1 MTNND
6 KLSEALELARE
17 IRGATAPRSVT
28 AEMVGGCLE
37 ALADHG
43 RELSQKQAAMAR
55 GWAQASTD
63 INVFAAPDEI
73 PLTSPVG
80 LHGEWA
86 ASGQPRPG
94 YSFLLI
100 TGGLTLQGIVNGVT
114 SGGGLLRISLDFGSL
129 AFGQGLA
136 YSLECDVR
144 TDTPK
149 YAACLRRERIPAAG
163 AYAHT
168 AAVVFDTGT
177 DENARRVND
186 DAWSALMSYDCHLPS
201 AVLVG
206 VRHKEVTRYGLFF
219 FGGENN
225 ITVCDE
231 DGWDVYHIVRGD
243 DGTTLTH
250 WNDLRRV
257 VGRILSLAA
266 RLDPADP
273 GAEAM
278 LTCTSGNA
286 VHYIPASDF
295 VRYVRDTLDSPE
307 YNAFLKLGE
316 TASTAYPG
324 DKGAKLREDVDA
336 LRLRIWELH
345 DRDAIKEKLMAIG
358 YSAQEAENALTG
370 YPGMTQQMVALR
382 EGLATINYSPREIE
396 DCMEDV
402 PELTHNDIAYAKT
415 LMEAYDPT
423 STVLNGTWKGD
434 TRLVVF
440 PHIDTSAV
448 RTIDHAWSGCGNLR
462 FMPRID
468 TSAVTTFA
476 YPFYQQGVNTKIRR
490 VYDFDYSS
498 AITVTMGM
506 SGSLPDADIFPE
518 VMEFPRAIS
527 VRQLFHNNRVATSY
541 PRLEFGASVR
551 SIVALWQG
559 AARGGVIG
567 YCKGASDL
575 GMMYFNCANARG
587 LSGMTVK
594 SSGSASLGRFFASAA
609 FDGFPHF
616 DLVDVTDLGTFCAW
630 GAERPPVI
638 PDLSAW
644 QGVKSFEYFCHRGT
658 PTSAN
663 NIERVE
669 GLNLASAEN
678 VRDAFGRSDDG
689 WNDIRYLRILN
700 LGKGPCTDY
709 GFSGARYWGMDSE
722 AQPDARLSLVGSLIT
737 DSFDRAGA
745 GMPPATIR
753 LHRNTMSVLT
763 AEEKARITAKGFTL
777 TSDEY
782 NG

>member
-63 INVFAAPDEI
+63 VNVFAAPDEI

-345 DRDAIKEKLMAIG
+345 DRDAIKE
-358 YSAQEAENALTG
+358 
-370 YPGMTQQMVALR
+370 
-382 EGLATINYSPREIE
+382 
-396 DCMEDV
+396 
-402 PELTHNDIAYAKT
+402 
-415 LMEAYDPT
+415 
-423 STVLNGTWKGD
+423 
-434 TRLVVF
+434 
-440 PHIDTSAV
+440 
-448 RTIDHAWSGCGNLR
+448 
-462 FMPRID
+462 
-468 TSAVTTFA
+468 
-476 YPFYQQGVNTKIRR
+476 
-490 VYDFDYSS
+490 SS
-498 AITVTMGM
+498 
-506 SGSLPDADIFPE
+506 
-518 VMEFPRAIS
+518 
-527 VRQLFHNNRVATSY
+527 
-541 PRLEFGASVR
+541 
-551 SIVALWQG
+551 WQ
-559 AARGGVIG
+559 
-567 YCKGASDL
+567 
-575 GMMYFNCANARG
+575 
-587 LSGMTVK
+587 
-594 SSGSASLGRFFASAA
+594 
-609 FDGFPHF
+609 
-616 DLVDVTDLGTFCAW
+616 
-630 GAERPPVI
+630 
-638 PDLSAW
+638 
-644 QGVKSFEYFCHRGT
+644 
-658 PTSAN
+658 
-663 NIERVE
+663 
-669 GLNLASAEN
+669 
-678 VRDAFGRSDDG
+678 
-689 WNDIRYLRILN
+689 
-700 LGKGPCTDY
+700 
-709 GFSGARYWGMDSE
+709 
-722 AQPDARLSLVGSLIT
+722 
-737 DSFDRAGA
+737 
-745 GMPPATIR
+745 
-753 LHRNTMSVLT
+753 
-763 AEEKARITAKGFTL
+763 
-777 TSDEY
+777 
-782 NG
+782 

>member
-63 INVFAAPDEI
+63 VNVFAAPDEI

-295 VRYVRDTLDSPE
+295 VQYVRDTLDSSE
-307 YNAFLKLGE
+307 YDAFLKLGE

-336 LRLRIWELH
+336 LNVYAA
-345 DRDAIKEKLMAIG
+345 DPMG
-358 YSAQEAENALTG
+358 G
-370 YPGMTQQMVALR
+370 
-382 EGLATINYSPREIE
+382 
-396 DCMEDV
+396 V
-402 PELTHNDIAYAKT
+402 PELPELPAYRRLFVDRRTARGHGWSGYDAQTNSFWLNEIYGMTYEEAVRIDIASFPEHVGGMVQNFYNHSNPGCRTLFAIRGFGRNDATGLYAFCSSMEHALVNDGYNYYENPGASYISIQNMFYSCASLRKIIGVMTLYSDKTSNAFFKCYELEHVNIKIAAEQKHVPLDFRYSPLLSFDSVRFMVDNIVESASATITVHPDVYAKLT
-415 LMEAYDPT
+415 DET
-423 STVLNGTWKGD
+423 
-434 TRLVVF
+434 
-440 PHIDTSAV
+440 
-448 RTIDHAWSGCGNLR
+448 
-462 FMPRID
+462 
-468 TSAVTTFA
+468 
-476 YPFYQQGVNTKIRR
+476 NTEWHK
-490 VYDFDYSS
+490 
-498 AITVTMGM
+498 
-506 SGSLPDADIFPE
+506 
-518 VMEFPRAIS
+518 
-527 VRQLFHNNRVATSY
+527 
-541 PRLEFGASVR
+541 
-551 SIVALWQG
+551 
-559 AARGGVIG
+559 
-567 YCKGASDL
+567 
-575 GMMYFNCANARG
+575 
-587 LSGMTVK
+587 
-594 SSGSASLGRFFASAA
+594 
-609 FDGFPHF
+609 
-616 DLVDVTDLGTFCAW
+616 
-630 GAERPPVI
+630 
-638 PDLSAW
+638 
-644 QGVKSFEYFCHRGT
+644 
-658 PTSAN
+658 
-663 NIERVE
+663 
-669 GLNLASAEN
+669 
-678 VRDAFGRSDDG
+678 
-689 WNDIRYLRILN
+689 
-700 LGKGPCTDY
+700 
-709 GFSGARYWGMDSE
+709 
-722 AQPDARLSLVGSLIT
+722 
-737 DSFDRAGA
+737 
-745 GMPPATIR
+745 
-753 LHRNTMSVLT
+753 VLT
-763 AEEKARITAKGFTL
+763 DALDKQITFVTI
-777 TSDEY
+777 
-782 NG
+782 